1 MQDTKSLRVEAMNT
15 WPAKIQF
22 PIEKKISELLASRN
36 LATPITACRVGESE
50 SAEYH
55 KFLSSILD
63 GFDSLPGRPDRAFES
78 LWIPIDVE
86 MGRLKGNSGSND
98 GRFKIFVDHLKRDV
112 VSQEVKVEL
121 FSFLEH
127 APLQACEYAARR
139 ILEAVDSPGPHSERY
154 VQRIKA
160 AVGTDFTDDFAEK
173 YLPRMRGES
182 PARQAEIQRKAGS
195 FIRNVM
201 RGKVMTLA
209 GRDYGE
215 DPYVRLAM
223 FSSVILP
230 NIRNER
236 FHGTVFSSYR
246 SSARQMKHYAS
257 DCFIC
262 ALVYHLVLVVLAYRW
277 PSTISPDDLAL
288 TIRTN
293 ADRFVSLFERNLGQ

>member
-1 MQDTKSLRVEAMNT
+1 MQDTKSLRVEAMNI

-22 PIEKKISELLASRN
+22 PIEKHVSELLASHN
-36 LATPITACRVGESE
+36 LATPITACKVGTSE
-50 SAEYH
+50 SVEYH
-55 KFLSSILD
+55 RFLSSILD

-86 MGRLKGNSGSND
+86 MERLKANSGLND
-98 GRFKIFVDHLKRDV
+98 GRFKVFVDHLKSDV
-112 VSQEVKVEL
+112 VSQVVKDEL
-121 FSFLEH
+121 FAFLEH

-139 ILEAVDSPGPHSERY
+139 ILDAIDKPGPHSQRY
-154 VQRIKA
+154 VGRIQT
-160 AVGTDFTDDFAEK
+160 AVGPDFTQDFAEK
-173 YLPRMRGES
+173 YLPRILGES
-182 PARQAEIQRKAGS
+182 PSRQAEVQRAAGN

-201 RGKVMTLA
+201 RGKVMNLA
-209 GRDYGE
+209 GRDYGQ
-215 DPYVRLAM
+215 DPYVRMAM
-223 FSSVILP
+223 FTSVILP

-277 PSTISPDDLAL
+277 PSTISHDELAL

-293 ADRFVSLFERNLGQ
+293 ADRFILLFERNLGE